1 MSTVILIA
9 YHFLCTFLAL
19 AVLRF
24 LDVFKAKSVSLLS
37 ILPLSLT
44 FCGSMV
50 LSNMSLKANTV
61 GTYQALKCLADP
73 LFVVIQYTFYNKKYT
88 LPVILTLIPMMAGIV
103 MNSWFDIE
111 FSPLGTTYALAAV
124 VVTAVY
130 TVWIGRGIKKI
141 TCNRFDHLGVKID
154 ISPKEQN
161 RRNSN

>member
-1 MSTVILIA
+1 
-9 YHFLCTFLAL
+9 
-19 AVLRF
+19 
-24 LDVFKAKSVSLLS
+24 
-37 ILPLSLT
+37 
-44 FCGSMV
+44 MV

-130 TVWIGRGIKKI
+130 TVWIGGDIKISNSQNFDYLGI
-141 TCNRFDHLGVKID
+141 KID
-154 ISPKEQN
+154 IPSKEQN
-161 RRNSN
+161 RKNSN